1 MYGLTLPVTV
11 PLHQNA
17 QRTILLVN
25 PPHLGGNNLQSLL
38 PGNPPVLALATGL
51 RVPLSPGVPVNP
63 YERIPDPSRGIGAL
77 FVSQGKRTGQRL
89 KTRLKSLTVPF
100 YLPGI

>member
-25 PPHLGGNNLQSLL
+25 PPHLRSNNVQSLF